1 MQHMDFLSNQVGPL
15 NVGQWIGAIVAFL
28 VVSSILGAMRRRSA
42 RGPGGGTVS
51 AAGCL
56 GCGWKGNV
64 SRYHRTC
71 PRCGNSITRLA
82 KGEQ

>member
-1 MQHMDFLSNQVGPL
+1 MDFLSDQVGPL
-15 NVGQWIGAIVAFL
+15 SVGQWIGAVVAFL
-28 VVSSILGAMRRRSA
+28 IVSSIMNAMRGRNA
-42 RGPGGGTVS
+42 QGAGGTVS

-56 GCGWKGNV
+56 GCGWKGKV